1 MPGVILMILPTHTPS
16 SDKIGRAVTGRE
28 LATLAD
34 YRERLAQYRTDPSL
48 IAAHQNHPWITVW
61 DDHEIADNAW
71 KAGTADSNDSTIA
84 LGDNASGCAF
94 SPSGACFT
102 DRKLAGVRAYHEWLP
117 VRQVAADDKL
127 RIWRGFH
134 VGQLLDLIMLDT
146 RRE

>member
-1 MPGVILMILPTHTPS
+1 MT
-16 SDKIGRAVTGRE
+16 DF
-28 LATLAD
+28 
-34 YRERLAQYRTDPSL
+34 RERLALYRTDSAL
-48 IAAHQNHPWITVW
+48 LHAHEVGPWITVW

-127 RIWRGFH
+127 RIWRGFQ

-146 RRE
+146 RRK